1 MGKKQT
7 GKIRHHGTP
16 DSAKVTAMSILS
28 LKPIK
33 IASDDGTEDGLLV
46 LENEA
51 LVAVLARLEHAM
63 YLSDVGHW
71 HLEAGFGSC
80 AARPQTFA
88 TLEAALCWVAERM
101 KLDVEAAIA
110 SALASF
116 QPSSFQR

>member
-1 MGKKQT
+1 
-7 GKIRHHGTP
+7 
-16 DSAKVTAMSILS
+16 MSILS
-28 LKPIK
+28 LRPIK

-51 LVAVLARLEHAM
+51 LVAVLGRLERVM

-88 TLEAALCWVAERM
+88 TLEVALSWVAERM

-110 SALASF
+110 SALASV
-116 QPSSFQR
+116 QPSFFQR